1 MRAVCPYTTSDV
13 TTQRRTPMGHVKEY
27 PTMHHFR
34 IPIRT
39 QSMTAYMIWT
49 VQLWELHCG
58 NVGNMPYRTILSR
71 IINKSCVCMFLP
83 SQALQGLLQG
93 VVAGN
98 ANTASNAARTMKS
111 LQQGN
116 NKSSAAVAARSGV
129 TFSAKLPGKFSLLL
143 T

>member
-1 MRAVCPYTTSDV
+1 
-13 TTQRRTPMGHVKEY
+13 
-27 PTMHHFR
+27 
-34 IPIRT
+34 
-39 QSMTAYMIWT
+39 
-49 VQLWELHCG
+49 
-58 NVGNMPYRTILSR
+58 MPYRTILSR
-71 IINKSCVCMFLP
+71 IINKSCVFTFLP

-116 NKSSAAVAARSGV
+116 NKSSAAVARSGV

-143 T
+143 TVITELSL